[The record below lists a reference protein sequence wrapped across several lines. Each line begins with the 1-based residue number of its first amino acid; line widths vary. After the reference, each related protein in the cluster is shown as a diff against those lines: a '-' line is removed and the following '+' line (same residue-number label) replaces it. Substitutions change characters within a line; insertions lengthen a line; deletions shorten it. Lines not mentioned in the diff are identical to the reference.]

1 MTSLQKPFLKWVG
14 GKTQIINHI
23 LDKIPSE
30 IDNYHELFLG
40 GGSVL
45 LRERLRYRTE
55 ARQASEIGLREGE
68 REYFMNMQ
76 EHFMKQR
83 KGARA
88 SERHVRF
95 VVSLKRNQQTP
106 KVETSGAAVYGS
118 FIIY

>member
-1 MTSLQKPFLKWVG
+1 M
-14 GKTQIINHI
+14 
-23 LDKIPSE
+23 
-30 IDNYHELFLG
+30 
-40 GGSVL
+40 L

-68 REYFMNMQ
+68 REYFMNTK

-83 KGARA
+83 KSARA